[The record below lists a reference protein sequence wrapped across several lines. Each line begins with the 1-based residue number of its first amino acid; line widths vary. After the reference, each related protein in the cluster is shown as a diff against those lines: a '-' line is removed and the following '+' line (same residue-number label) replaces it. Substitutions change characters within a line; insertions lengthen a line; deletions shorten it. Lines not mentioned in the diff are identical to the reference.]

1 MWKILKQQTKYMPN
15 LSKGKED
22 IPRTRIGFYHFA
34 MTFTFAFHLV
44 TTRLLLKN
52 LFIWNT
58 SHIRLSREY
67 TSICLKGIFFF
78 IKIDIT
84 LTLNF
89 IEGHCTSIYQ
99 NQSALDKDFLYT
111 CAMTCTLDLVQGS
124 RSLHTFFPNALCG
137 WSMSQIGR
145 RGELVCFGLQ
155 ISKVR

>member
-15 LSKGKED
+15 LSKGKEY

-67 TSICLKGIFFF
+67 TSICLKGIFF
-78 IKIDIT
+78 
-84 LTLNF
+84 
-89 IEGHCTSIYQ
+89 Y
-99 NQSALDKDFLYT
+99 KDRYN
-111 CAMTCTLDLVQGS
+111 LDLKLHW
-124 RSLHTFFPNALCG
+124 RSLHIHLSKPICSGQGFFIYLCYDMYLG
-137 WSMSQIGR
+137 PSTRFKVTAHLFPKRTLWVEYESDWSKGR
-145 RGELVCFGLQ
+145 VGMLWTTDL
-155 ISKVR
+155 